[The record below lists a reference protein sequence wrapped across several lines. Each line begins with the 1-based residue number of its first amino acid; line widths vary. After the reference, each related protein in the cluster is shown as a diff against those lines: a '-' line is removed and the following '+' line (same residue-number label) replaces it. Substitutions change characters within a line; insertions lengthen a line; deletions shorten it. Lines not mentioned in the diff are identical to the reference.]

1 MTDDGL
7 DVHRICGE
15 LRTLLQTT
23 ATRRELLQGL
33 SALGLA
39 SLAGPAFAE
48 EQPVTA
54 FIFGGAWKRAFVE
67 AIATPFTTKTGIP
80 VRTQEPY
87 TLAKLRAMH
96 EAKAMQIDLV
106 SMGGPDAI
114 MSNRLKIAAPIDWTL
129 IDRSKLSAKQ
139 LAQPNCIGGYSLTE
153 VICYNNKT
161 WSAANAPQ
169 SWADFWNVQ
178 KFPGRRALRRDA
190 IWTMEAALLADGVK
204 EDAFDPIDVERAFKS
219 LDRIKPHVKTWWSDN
234 SQAQQ
239 MMQQE
244 EVDLIAM
251 MDGRANESI
260 LSQHAPFTI
269 VWNQGLSI
277 GGQGWIVPVGAPNPR
292 GGMKLMELAVQPET
306 LAVFARLLFYAP
318 MNEKAY
324 DFIDPTVAKSLASY
338 PDNEKRLHKMN
349 DEWWVDNLTRVGRQ
363 FERWLQ
369 S

>member
-1 MTDDGL
+1 MTSETL
-7 DVHRICGE
+7 DVGRICGE
-15 LRTLLQTT
+15 LRTLLKT
-23 ATRRELLQGL
+23 AQTRRDLLRGL
-33 SALGLA
+33 GALGLA
-39 SLAGPAFAE
+39 NLVSPALADEP
-48 EQPVTA
+48 PVTA
-54 FIFGGAWKRAFVE
+54 FVFGGAWKRAFNE
-67 AIATPFTTKTGIP
+67 AIATPFTKKTGIP

-96 EAKAMQIDLV
+96 EARAMQIDLV

-114 MSNRLKIAAPIDWTL
+114 MSNRLKIAAPLDWTV
-129 IDRSKLSAKQ
+129 IDKTKLSAKQ

-153 VICYNNKT
+153 VMCYNNKKWT
-161 WSAANAPQ
+161 AENAPRT
-169 SWADFWNVQ
+169 WADFWNVE
-178 KFPGRRALRRDA
+178 KFPGRRALRRDP
-190 IWTMEAALLADGVK
+190 IWSIEVALLADGAK
-204 EDAFDPIDVERAFKS
+204 EESFYPVDVDRAFKS
-219 LDRIKPHVKTWWSDN
+219 LDRIKPHVKTWWFDN

-239 MMQQE
+239 MMHQE

-260 LSQHAPFTI
+260 LTQRAPFTI

-292 GGMKLMELAVQPET
+292 GGMKLMELAVQPEA

-324 DFIDPTVAKSLASY
+324 QFIDPTVAKSLASY
-338 PDNEKRLHKMN
+338 PDNEKNLHKMN
-349 DEWWVDNLTRVGRQ
+349 DEWWVDNVTRIGRR